1 MKKELIEYVESDKFE
16 SISFNGIKK
25 YLGLS
30 KKHMNEELKEVLN
43 SLELEGL
50 LYEDKDGLYKKM
62 PSNFL
67 VTTIDETKKG
77 TKYYETNNIRC
88 ILQKNKL
95 NGALCYDKVIIDTN
109 TNEVVKVL
117 VRNMPNVVCEVR
129 MTPEGFKYLYPV
141 NTNNNLKITIGTQKM
156 KKLIPGSRVLIEATN
171 EIYDNMY
178 VGKYIKTI
186 GFINEPD
193 IDFKTIAYNYGFNLE
208 FPKEVLEELKKF
220 SDEVTYEDKIG
231 RVDLTDERVF
241 TIDGKDCKDMDDAIS
256 IKRKEDGGYIL
267 KVHIAHVSH
276 YVKFGS
282 AIFEEAA
289 RRGNSVYFPDSVV
302 AMLPERLSN
311 ELCSLNPNVE
321 RLTRTVE
328 IELDKNAKVT
338 SYKTYRSVIKSKLKM
353 NYDDVFDII
362 TGKEAK
368 SEYKPFFND
377 LMILKELSEKLTKIK
392 IERGYTSFDSEEL
405 KFVMDKLGNTK
416 EILVEKDNIA
426 HEIIENCML
435 LPNELVTHLYP
446 GFPFGFRNHELP
458 SAYKMY
464 DLIETLKELGYPIK
478 NLKNMKPNFLIQ
490 RLLNDFKGK
499 EEYVII
505 SRIILTSLKLAYY
518 GTENK
523 GHFGLALQNGYTH
536 YTSPIR
542 RLNDLIIHNLL
553 DMYEDGNLT
562 KEKLIEID
570 NMIEKLLEHA
580 SRMERQAEK
589 AEYEADKLQVINY
602 LKQHIGEEQIAYI
615 EKITPEYI
623 KVIVPGLMDG
633 IIKFDDMPERTYMLP
648 SGKLKGVDTGRV
660 YKPGHKVLLT
670 IKDATYVDK
679 SIYYN
684 LIDNLTLTES
694 DSNKLTRKL

>member
-1 MKKELIEYVESDKFE
+1 MKKELIEYVKSDKFE

-25 YLGLS
+25 YLGVS

-141 NTNNNLKITIGTQKM
+141 NTNNNLKITIGTQKI

-368 SEYKPFFND
+368 SEYKPFVND

-405 KFVMDKLGNTK
+405 KFVMDELGNTK

-446 GFPFGFRNHELP
+446 GFPFGFRNHEIP

-623 KVIVPGLMDG
+623 KVMVPGLMDG

>member
-1 MKKELIEYVESDKFE
+1 MKKELIEYVKSDKFE

-25 YLGLS
+25 YLGVS
-30 KKHMNEELKEVLN
+30 KKHMNDELKEVLN

-368 SEYKPFFND
+368 SEYKPFVND

-392 IERGYTSFDSEEL
+392 IERGYTSFDNEEL
-405 KFVMDKLGNTK
+405 KFVMDELGNTK

-505 SRIILTSLKLAYY
+505 SRIILKSMKLAYY

-623 KVIVPGLMDG
+623 KVMVPGLMDG

>member
-141 NTNNNLKITIGTQKM
+141 NTNNNLKITIGTQKI

-193 IDFKTIAYNYGFNLE
+193 IDYKTIVYNYGFNLE

-368 SEYKPFFND
+368 SEYKPFVND

-405 KFVMDKLGNTK
+405 KFVMDELGNTK

-446 GFPFGFRNHELP
+446 GFPFGFRNHEIP

-505 SRIILTSLKLAYY
+505 SRIILTSMKLAYY

-553 DMYEDGNLT
+553 DMYEDRNLT
-562 KEKLIEID
+562 KEKLIEIN
-570 NMIEKLLEHA
+570 NMIEKPLEHA

-623 KVIVPGLMDG
+623 KVMVPGLMDG

>member
-1 MKKELIEYVESDKFE
+1 MKKELIEYVKSDKFE

-25 YLGLS
+25 YLGVS
-30 KKHMNEELKEVLN
+30 KKHMNDELKEVLN
-43 SLELEGL
+43 FLELEGL

-220 SDEVTYEDKIG
+220 SNEVTYEDKIG

-368 SEYKPFFND
+368 SEYKPFVND
-377 LMILKELSEKLTKIK
+377 LMILKELSEKLTNIK
-392 IERGYTSFDSEEL
+392 IERGYTNFDSEEL
-405 KFVMDKLGNTK
+405 KFVMDELGNTK

-446 GFPFGFRNHELP
+446 GFPFGFRNHEIP

-623 KVIVPGLMDG
+623 KVMVPGLMDG

-684 LIDNLTLTES
+684 LVDNLTLTEC
-694 DSNKLTRKL
+694 DNNKLTRKL

>member
-1 MKKELIEYVESDKFE
+1 MKRELIEYVESDKFE

-25 YLGLS
+25 YLGVS
-30 KKHMNEELKEVLN
+30 KKHMNDELKEVLN

-220 SDEVTYEDKIG
+220 SNEVTYEDKIG

-368 SEYKPFFND
+368 SEYKPFVND

-405 KFVMDKLGNTK
+405 KFVMDELGNTK

-446 GFPFGFRNHELP
+446 GFPFGFRNHEIP

-648 SGKLKGVDTGRV
+648 SGKLKGVDNGRV

>member
-1 MKKELIEYVESDKFE
+1 MKRELIEYVESDKFE

-25 YLGLS
+25 YLGVS
-30 KKHMNEELKEVLN
+30 KKHMNDELKEVLN

-220 SDEVTYEDKIG
+220 SNEVTYEDKIG

-368 SEYKPFFND
+368 SEYKPFVND

-392 IERGYTSFDSEEL
+392 IERGYTSFDNEEL
-405 KFVMDKLGNTK
+405 KFVMDELGNTK

>member
-1 MKKELIEYVESDKFE
+1 MKRELIEYVESDKFE

-25 YLGLS
+25 YLGVS
-30 KKHMNEELKEVLN
+30 KKHMNDELKEVLN

-368 SEYKPFFND
+368 SEYKPFVND

-405 KFVMDKLGNTK
+405 KFVRDELGNTK

-446 GFPFGFRNHELP
+446 GFPFGFRNHEIP

-505 SRIILTSLKLAYY
+505 SRIILTSMKLAYY

-570 NMIEKLLEHA
+570 NMIQKLLEHA

>member
-1 MKKELIEYVESDKFE
+1 MKKELIEYVKSDKFE

-25 YLGLS
+25 YLGVS
-30 KKHMNEELKEVLN
+30 KKHMNDELKEVLN
-43 SLELEGL
+43 FLELEGL

-67 VTTIDETKKG
+67 VTTIGETKKG

-368 SEYKPFFND
+368 SEYKPFVND

-392 IERGYTSFDSEEL
+392 IERGYTSFDNEEL
-405 KFVMDKLGNTK
+405 KFVMDELGNTK

-446 GFPFGFRNHELP
+446 GFPFGFRNHEIP

-623 KVIVPGLMDG
+623 KVMVPGLMDG

>member
-25 YLGLS
+25 YLGVS
-30 KKHMNEELKEVLN
+30 KKHMNDESKEVLN

-129 MTPEGFKYLYPV
+129 MTIEGFKYLYPV

-220 SDEVTYEDKIG
+220 SNEVTYEDKIG

-368 SEYKPFFND
+368 SEYKPFVND

-405 KFVMDKLGNTK
+405 KFVRDELGNTK

-446 GFPFGFRNHELP
+446 GFPFGFRNHEIP

-505 SRIILTSLKLAYY
+505 SRIILTSMKLAYY

>member
-1 MKKELIEYVESDKFE
+1 MKKELIEYVKSDKFE

-25 YLGLS
+25 YLGVS
-30 KKHMNEELKEVLN
+30 KKHMNDELKEVLN

-220 SDEVTYEDKIG
+220 SNEVTYEDKIG

-368 SEYKPFFND
+368 SEYKPFVND

-405 KFVMDKLGNTK
+405 KFVMDELGNTK

-446 GFPFGFRNHELP
+446 GFPFGFRNHEIP

>member
-25 YLGLS
+25 YLGVS
-30 KKHMNEELKEVLN
+30 KKHMNDELKEVLN
-43 SLELEGL
+43 FLELEGL

-220 SDEVTYEDKIG
+220 SNEVTYEDKIG

-368 SEYKPFFND
+368 SEYKPFVND

-405 KFVMDKLGNTK
+405 KFVRDELGNTK

-446 GFPFGFRNHELP
+446 GFPFGFRNHEIP

-562 KEKLIEID
+562 KEKLIEIN

-623 KVIVPGLMDG
+623 KVMVPGLMDG

>member
-1 MKKELIEYVESDKFE
+1 MKRELIEYVKSDKFE

-25 YLGLS
+25 YLGVS
-30 KKHMNEELKEVLN
+30 KKHMNDELKEVLN

-141 NTNNNLKITIGTQKM
+141 NTNNNLKITIGTQNM

-193 IDFKTIAYNYGFNLE
+193 IDFKTIVYNYGFNLG

-256 IKRKEDGGYIL
+256 IQKKEDGGYIL

-311 ELCSLNPNVE
+311 DLCSLNPNVE

-368 SEYKPFFND
+368 SEYKPFVND

-405 KFVMDKLGNTK
+405 KFVMDELGNTK

-446 GFPFGFRNHELP
+446 GFPFGFRNHEIP

-505 SRIILTSLKLAYY
+505 SRIILTSMKLAYY

>member
-1 MKKELIEYVESDKFE
+1 MKRELIEYVKSDKFE

-25 YLGLS
+25 YLGVS

-129 MTPEGFKYLYPV
+129 MTIEGFKYLYPV

-156 KKLIPGSRVLIEATN
+156 KKLIPGSRVLIVATN

-220 SDEVTYEDKIG
+220 SNEVTYEDKIG

-368 SEYKPFFND
+368 SEYKPFVND

-405 KFVMDKLGNTK
+405 KFVMDELGNTK

>member
-129 MTPEGFKYLYPV
+129 MTIEGFKYLYPV

-368 SEYKPFFND
+368 SEYKPFVND

-405 KFVMDKLGNTK
+405 KFVRDELGNTK

-505 SRIILTSLKLAYY
+505 SRIILTSMKLAYY

-623 KVIVPGLMDG
+623 KVMVPGLMDG

>member
-25 YLGLS
+25 YLGVS
-30 KKHMNEELKEVLN
+30 KKHMNDELKEVLN

-220 SDEVTYEDKIG
+220 FDEVTNEDKIG

-289 RRGNSVYFPDSVV
+289 LRGNSVYFPDSVV

-368 SEYKPFFND
+368 SEYKPFVND

-405 KFVMDKLGNTK
+405 KFVRDELGNTK

-446 GFPFGFRNHELP
+446 GFPFGFRNHEIP

-505 SRIILTSLKLAYY
+505 SRIILTSMKLAYY

>member
-141 NTNNNLKITIGTQKM
+141 NTNNNLKITIGTQKI

-220 SDEVTYEDKIG
+220 SNEVTYEDKIG

-368 SEYKPFFND
+368 SEYKPFVND

-446 GFPFGFRNHELP
+446 GFPFGFRNHEIP

-505 SRIILTSLKLAYY
+505 SRIILTSMKLAYY

-553 DMYEDGNLT
+553 DMYEDRNLT
-562 KEKLIEID
+562 KEKLIEIN

-623 KVIVPGLMDG
+623 KVMVPGLMDG

>member
-368 SEYKPFFND
+368 REYKPFVND
-377 LMILKELSEKLTKIK
+377 LMILKELSEKLTNIK

-405 KFVMDKLGNTK
+405 KFVMDELGNTK

-446 GFPFGFRNHELP
+446 GFPFGFRNHEIP

-623 KVIVPGLMDG
+623 KVMVPGLMDG

>member
-1 MKKELIEYVESDKFE
+1 MKRELLEYIESDKFE
-16 SISFNGIKK
+16 SISFNGVKK
-25 YLGLS
+25 YLGVS
-30 KKHMNEELKEVLN
+30 KKHMNEELKSILKTF
-43 SLELEGL
+43 ELEGL

-141 NTNNNLKITIGTQKM
+141 NTNNNLKITIGTQNM

-193 IDFKTIAYNYGFNLE
+193 IDFKTIVYNYGFNLG
-208 FPKEVLEELKKF
+208 FPKEVLEELKKLH
-220 SDEVTYEDKIG
+220 DEVTYEDKIG

-311 ELCSLNPNVE
+311 DLCSLNPNVE

-368 SEYKPFFND
+368 SEYKPFVND
-377 LMILKELSEKLTKIK
+377 LMILKELSEKLTNIK
-392 IERGYTSFDSEEL
+392 LERGYTSFDSEEL
-405 KFVMDKLGNTK
+405 KFVMDELGNTK

-446 GFPFGFRNHELP
+446 GFPFGFRNHEIP

-542 RLNDLIIHNLL
+542 RINDLIIHNLL
-553 DMYEDGNLT
+553 DMYEDGTLT

-570 NMIEKLLEHA
+570 NMLEKLLEHA
-580 SRMERQAEK
+580 SHMERQAEK

-648 SGKLKGVDTGRV
+648 SGKIKGVDTGRV

-684 LIDNLTLTES
+684 LVDNLTLTES

>member
-220 SDEVTYEDKIG
+220 SNEVTYEDKIG

-321 RLTRTVE
+321 RLTRTIE

-368 SEYKPFFND
+368 SEYKPFVND

-392 IERGYTSFDSEEL
+392 IERGYTSFDNEEL
-405 KFVMDKLGNTK
+405 KFVMDELGNTK

-446 GFPFGFRNHELP
+446 GFPFGFRNHEIP

-505 SRIILTSLKLAYY
+505 SRIILTSMKLAYY

>member
-1 MKKELIEYVESDKFE
+1 MKRELIEYVESDKFE

-25 YLGLS
+25 YLGVS
-30 KKHMNEELKEVLN
+30 KKHMNDELKEVLN

-368 SEYKPFFND
+368 SEYKPFVND

-405 KFVMDKLGNTK
+405 KFVMDELGNTK

-446 GFPFGFRNHELP
+446 GFPFGFRNHEIP

>member
-220 SDEVTYEDKIG
+220 SNEVTYEDKIG

-368 SEYKPFFND
+368 SEYKPFVND

-405 KFVMDKLGNTK
+405 KFVRDELGNTK

-505 SRIILTSLKLAYY
+505 SRIILTSMKLAYY

-623 KVIVPGLMDG
+623 KVMVPGLMDG

>member
-1 MKKELIEYVESDKFE
+1 MKRELLEYIESDKFE
-16 SISFNGIKK
+16 SISFNGVKK
-25 YLGLS
+25 YLGVS
-30 KKHMNEELKEVLN
+30 KKHINEELKSILKTF
-43 SLELEGL
+43 ELEGL

-141 NTNNNLKITIGTQKM
+141 NTNNNLKITIGTQNM

-193 IDFKTIAYNYGFNLE
+193 IDFKTIVYNYGFNLG
-208 FPKEVLEELKKF
+208 FPKEVLEELKKLH
-220 SDEVTYEDKIG
+220 DEVTYEDKIG

-311 ELCSLNPNVE
+311 DLCSLNPKVE

-368 SEYKPFFND
+368 SEYKPFVND
-377 LMILKELSEKLTKIK
+377 LMILKELSEKLTNIK

-446 GFPFGFRNHELP
+446 GFPFGFRNHEIP

-553 DMYEDGNLT
+553 DMYEDGTLT

-570 NMIEKLLEHA
+570 NMLEKLLEHA

-684 LIDNLTLTES
+684 LVDNLTLTES

>member
-1 MKKELIEYVESDKFE
+1 MKRELIEYVESDKFE

-25 YLGLS
+25 YLGVS
-30 KKHMNEELKEVLN
+30 KKHMNDELKEVLN

-193 IDFKTIAYNYGFNLE
+193 IDYKTIAYNYGFNLE

-220 SDEVTYEDKIG
+220 SNEVTYEDKIG

-368 SEYKPFFND
+368 SEYKPFVND

-405 KFVMDKLGNTK
+405 KFVMDELGNTK

-446 GFPFGFRNHELP
+446 GFPFGFRNHEIP

-505 SRIILTSLKLAYY
+505 SRIILTSMKLAYY

-623 KVIVPGLMDG
+623 KVMVPGLMDG

>member
-1 MKKELIEYVESDKFE
+1 MKKELIEYVKSDKFE

-25 YLGLS
+25 YLGVS
-30 KKHMNEELKEVLN
+30 KKHMNDELKEVLN
-43 SLELEGL
+43 FLELEGL

-368 SEYKPFFND
+368 SEYKPFVND

-405 KFVMDKLGNTK
+405 KFVMDELGNTK

-446 GFPFGFRNHELP
+446 GFPFGFRNHEIP

-505 SRIILTSLKLAYY
+505 SRIILTSMKLAYY

>member
-220 SDEVTYEDKIG
+220 SNEVTYEDKIG

-368 SEYKPFFND
+368 SEYKPFVND

-405 KFVMDKLGNTK
+405 KFVRDELGNTK

-553 DMYEDGNLT
+553 DMYEDGNIT

-623 KVIVPGLMDG
+623 KVMVPGLMDG

>member
-1 MKKELIEYVESDKFE
+1 MKKELIEYVKSDKFE

-25 YLGLS
+25 YLGVS
-30 KKHMNEELKEVLN
+30 KKHMNDELKEVLN
-43 SLELEGL
+43 FLELEGL

-368 SEYKPFFND
+368 SEYKPFVND

-405 KFVMDKLGNTK
+405 KFVRDELGNTK

-505 SRIILTSLKLAYY
+505 SRIILTSMKLAYY

-623 KVIVPGLMDG
+623 KVMVPGLMDG

>member
-1 MKKELIEYVESDKFE
+1 MKRELIEYVESDKFE

-25 YLGLS
+25 YLGVS
-30 KKHMNEELKEVLN
+30 KKHMNDELKEVLN

-129 MTPEGFKYLYPV
+129 MTIEGFKYLYPV

-220 SDEVTYEDKIG
+220 SNEVTYEDKIG

-368 SEYKPFFND
+368 SEYKPFVND

-392 IERGYTSFDSEEL
+392 IERGYTSFDNEEL
-405 KFVMDKLGNTK
+405 KFVMDELGNTK

-623 KVIVPGLMDG
+623 KVMVPGLMDG

>member
-1 MKKELIEYVESDKFE
+1 MKRELIEYVESDKFE

-25 YLGLS
+25 YLGVS
-30 KKHMNEELKEVLN
+30 KKHMNDELKEVLN

-368 SEYKPFFND
+368 SEYKPFVND

-405 KFVMDKLGNTK
+405 KFVRDELGNTK

-505 SRIILTSLKLAYY
+505 SRIILTSMKLAYY

-570 NMIEKLLEHA
+570 NMIQKLLEHA

-623 KVIVPGLMDG
+623 KVMVPGLMDG

>member
-1 MKKELIEYVESDKFE
+1 
-16 SISFNGIKK
+16 
-25 YLGLS
+25 
-30 KKHMNEELKEVLN
+30 
-43 SLELEGL
+43 
-50 LYEDKDGLYKKM
+50 
-62 PSNFL
+62 
-67 VTTIDETKKG
+67 
-77 TKYYETNNIRC
+77 
-88 ILQKNKL
+88 
-95 NGALCYDKVIIDTN
+95 
-109 TNEVVKVL
+109 
-117 VRNMPNVVCEVR
+117 
-129 MTPEGFKYLYPV
+129 
-141 NTNNNLKITIGTQKM
+141 
-156 KKLIPGSRVLIEATN
+156 
-171 EIYDNMY
+171 
-178 VGKYIKTI
+178 
-186 GFINEPD
+186 
-193 IDFKTIAYNYGFNLE
+193 
-208 FPKEVLEELKKF
+208 
-220 SDEVTYEDKIG
+220 
-231 RVDLTDERVF
+231 
-241 TIDGKDCKDMDDAIS
+241 MDDAIS

-368 SEYKPFFND
+368 SEYKPFVND

-405 KFVMDKLGNTK
+405 KFVMDELGNTK

-623 KVIVPGLMDG
+623 KVMVPGLMDG

>member
-30 KKHMNEELKEVLN
+30 KKHMNDELKEVLN

-50 LYEDKDGLYKKM
+50 LYEDKGGLYKKM

-95 NGALCYDKVIIDTN
+95 NGALCYDKVIINTN

-220 SDEVTYEDKIG
+220 SDEVTNEDKIG

-289 RRGNSVYFPDSVV
+289 LRGNSVYFPDSVV

-368 SEYKPFFND
+368 SEYKPFVND

-405 KFVMDKLGNTK
+405 KFVRDELGNTK

-446 GFPFGFRNHELP
+446 GFPFGFRNHEIP

-505 SRIILTSLKLAYY
+505 SRIILTSMKLAYY

-633 IIKFDDMPERTYMLP
+633 ILKFDDMPERTYMLP

>member
-1 MKKELIEYVESDKFE
+1 MKRELIEYVKSDKFE

-25 YLGLS
+25 YLGVS
-30 KKHMNEELKEVLN
+30 KKHMNDELKEVLN

-220 SDEVTYEDKIG
+220 SNEVTYEDKIG

-368 SEYKPFFND
+368 SEYKPFVND

-405 KFVMDKLGNTK
+405 KFVMDELGNTK

-446 GFPFGFRNHELP
+446 GFPFGFRNHEIP

-505 SRIILTSLKLAYY
+505 SRIILTSMKLAYY

-623 KVIVPGLMDG
+623 KVMVPGLMDG

>member
-220 SDEVTYEDKIG
+220 SNEVTYEDKIG

-282 AIFEEAA
+282 ATFEEAA

-368 SEYKPFFND
+368 SEYKPFVND

-405 KFVMDKLGNTK
+405 KFVMDELGNTK

-446 GFPFGFRNHELP
+446 GFPFGFRNHEIP

>member
-1 MKKELIEYVESDKFE
+1 MKRELIEYVESDKFE

-25 YLGLS
+25 YLGVS
-30 KKHMNEELKEVLN
+30 KKHMNDELKEVLN

-231 RVDLTDERVF
+231 RVDLTNERVF

-311 ELCSLNPNVE
+311 DLCSLNPNVE

-368 SEYKPFFND
+368 SEYKPFVND

-405 KFVMDKLGNTK
+405 KFVRDELGNTK

-505 SRIILTSLKLAYY
+505 SRIILTSMKLAYY

-553 DMYEDGNLT
+553 DMYEDGTLT

-570 NMIEKLLEHA
+570 KMLEKLLAHA

-684 LIDNLTLTES
+684 LVDNLTLTEC
-694 DSNKLTRKL
+694 DNNKLTRKL

>member
-1 MKKELIEYVESDKFE
+1 MKRELIEYVESDKFE

-25 YLGLS
+25 YLGVS
-30 KKHMNEELKEVLN
+30 KKHMNDELKEVLN

-220 SDEVTYEDKIG
+220 SNEVTYEDKIG

-241 TIDGKDCKDMDDAIS
+241 TIDGKYCKDMDDAIS

-368 SEYKPFFND
+368 SEYKPFVND

-405 KFVMDKLGNTK
+405 KFVRDELGNTK

-446 GFPFGFRNHELP
+446 GFPFGFRNHEIP

-505 SRIILTSLKLAYY
+505 SRIILTSMKLAYY

>member
-129 MTPEGFKYLYPV
+129 MTIEGFKYLYPV

-220 SDEVTYEDKIG
+220 SNEVTYEDKIG

-368 SEYKPFFND
+368 SEYKPFVND

-405 KFVMDKLGNTK
+405 KFVMDELGNTK

-446 GFPFGFRNHELP
+446 GFPFGFRNHEIP

-623 KVIVPGLMDG
+623 KVMVPGLMDG

>member
-1 MKKELIEYVESDKFE
+1 MKKELIEYVKSDKFE

-25 YLGLS
+25 YLGVS
-30 KKHMNEELKEVLN
+30 KKHMNDELKEVLN
-43 SLELEGL
+43 FLELEGL

-220 SDEVTYEDKIG
+220 SNEVTYEDKIG

-302 AMLPERLSN
+302 AMLSERLSN

-368 SEYKPFFND
+368 SEYKPFVND

-405 KFVMDKLGNTK
+405 KFVMDELGNTK

-446 GFPFGFRNHELP
+446 GFPFGFRNHEIP

-623 KVIVPGLMDG
+623 KVMVPGLMDG

>member
-30 KKHMNEELKEVLN
+30 KKHMNDELKEVLN

-220 SDEVTYEDKIG
+220 SNEVTYEDKIG

-289 RRGNSVYFPDSVV
+289 LRGNSVYFPDSVV

-368 SEYKPFFND
+368 SEYKPFVND

-405 KFVMDKLGNTK
+405 KFVRDELGNTK

-446 GFPFGFRNHELP
+446 GFPFGFRNHEIP

-505 SRIILTSLKLAYY
+505 SRIILTSMKLAYY

>member
-1 MKKELIEYVESDKFE
+1 MKKELIEYVKSDKFE

-25 YLGLS
+25 YLGVS
-30 KKHMNEELKEVLN
+30 KKHMNDELKEVLN
-43 SLELEGL
+43 FLELEGL

-141 NTNNNLKITIGTQKM
+141 NTNNNLKITIGTQKI

-193 IDFKTIAYNYGFNLE
+193 IDYKTIVYNYGFNLE

-368 SEYKPFFND
+368 SEYKPFVND

-405 KFVMDKLGNTK
+405 KFVMDELGNTK

-446 GFPFGFRNHELP
+446 GFPFGFRNHEIP

-505 SRIILTSLKLAYY
+505 SRIILTSMKLAYY

-553 DMYEDGNLT
+553 DMYEDRNLT
-562 KEKLIEID
+562 KEKLIEIN

-623 KVIVPGLMDG
+623 KVMVPGLMDG

>member
-1 MKKELIEYVESDKFE
+1 MKKELIEYVKSDKFE

-25 YLGLS
+25 YLGVS
-30 KKHMNEELKEVLN
+30 KKHMNDELKEVLN

-220 SDEVTYEDKIG
+220 SNEVTYEDKIG

-368 SEYKPFFND
+368 SEYKPFVND

-392 IERGYTSFDSEEL
+392 IERGYTSFDNEEL
-405 KFVMDKLGNTK
+405 KFVMDELGNTK

-446 GFPFGFRNHELP
+446 GFPFGFRNHEIP

-505 SRIILTSLKLAYY
+505 SRIILTSMKLAYY

-623 KVIVPGLMDG
+623 KVMVPGLMDG

>member
-109 TNEVVKVL
+109 TNEVIKVL

-156 KKLIPGSRVLIEATN
+156 KKLILGSRVLIEATN

-368 SEYKPFFND
+368 SEYKPFVND

-392 IERGYTSFDSEEL
+392 IERGYTSFDNEEL
-405 KFVMDKLGNTK
+405 KFVMDELGNTK

-446 GFPFGFRNHELP
+446 GFPFGFRNHEIP

-536 YTSPIR
+536 YTSSIR